1 MSNPTYMSREG
12 LEKLKEDLHDLK
24 TRQRQEIAKAIQEAR
39 EKGDLSENAEYDA
52 AKDAQGLL
60 EMRIAQLEDLY
71 SNARVVDDSSIDTD
85 KVHILSNVKL
95 LNKKTNTEVTYRIVS
110 TNEASLKDGKIS
122 IESPIGKGLLGK
134 AVGDEVEIEVPAGK
148 VTLKVLDITR

>member
-24 TRQRQEIAKAIQEAR
+24 TRQRH
-39 EKGDLSENAEYDA
+39 AEYDA